1 MAGTQQAV
9 QHVDQILLRHP
20 LAIKLECL
28 AGGDGGALVSD
39 TIAVLQ
45 RPSADRSMDDF
56 EIVGIEFKVGLF
68 RHDDNEPL
76 A

>member
-1 MAGTQQAV
+1 
-9 QHVDQILLRHP
+9 
-20 LAIKLECL
+20 
-28 AGGDGGALVSD
+28 
-39 TIAVLQ
+39 
-45 RPSADRSMDDF
+45 MDDF